1 MTSFSAFDISPG
13 ESATLVT
20 STTNYKGSWY
30 AITIIAS
37 ATFNKL
43 VAKNWDGDSTTGLV
57 VGAGQIIYG
66 SFTEI
71 QLSSGAVIAYKR

>member
-1 MTSFSAFDISPG
+1 MTFSAFDVSPG
-13 ESATLVT
+13 ESATLIT

-30 AITIIAS
+30 AIAIVTT
-37 ATFNKL
+37 ATFSKL
-43 VAKNWDGDSTTGLV
+43 TAKNWDGDSTTGLV

-71 QLSSGAVIAYKR
+71 QLTSGAVIAYKR